1 MLFSGHAELTID
13 GKGRLSVPAK
23 YRNQWDPTRDGA
35 AWMCIPWPGT
45 GLRLYTEASFNR
57 LSAEGF
63 GEDRLL
69 PGEDEGELE
78 ADLFG
83 LAERIEMDSAG
94 RISLPKLHME
104 LTGLSTDVVV
114 LGARNRL
121 EVRDRAVWAA
131 SLKDRFTR
139 LPELVK
145 RIEASKNGSPKDQ

>member
-1 MLFSGHAELTID
+1 M
-13 GKGRLSVPAK
+13 
-23 YRNQWDPTRDGA
+23 
-35 AWMCIPWPGT
+35 
-45 GLRLYTEASFNR
+45 RLYTETRFNR

-104 LTGLSTDVVV
+104 LTGLSTEVVV
-114 LGARNRL
+114 LGARTRL
-121 EVRDRAVWAA
+121 EVRDRAVWVA
-131 SLKDRFTR
+131 SLKERFTR

-145 RIEASKNGSPKDQ
+145 RIEASKKGAPTQGPQKDQ